1 MSLETTEQTCSLWAR
16 FNDTLVR
23 AYEADSSDVSYE
35 MLMALITAQAGA
47 DMPERLYLAFEQFVV
62 SAACL
67 AKLQGGIELNTQGDW
82 VRWGLAVGQITE
94 IAQEV
99 EIDRLRQ
106 FRECPQI
113 YYWPRYEDVCVPYL
127 SCLYDYSRQLSA
139 FKEVCEAIWGESA
152 IIYRKL
158 MAQQPANIHPA
169 QAALGSMMLIWAAKE
184 SPEIAGGLA
193 QQIEAAISNSALP
206 KSIRGRYC
214 LCLTS
219 NAGFLSSKSPVQ
231 WATLLL
237 SDFADVVSLLDRV
250 QAMVTTLRTD
260 EYGRE
265 DAEAI
270 LAQMAVVREECSH
283 GLTAVEA
290 ARNAAQKVQYVT
302 PYFVR
307 TTGMVAADLVVRG
320 LQTWYRQGSDAEP
333 LDPARL
339 LISIPFGE
347 SGTTLL
353 SGTEKREMQ
362 RDSHP
367 PLERLSRKMMEF
379 LGTYTT
385 VTGSDNSMLPVPER
399 LGFVREHM
407 DGLLEALLDA
417 YCPQGIEV
425 PGDPICQLILPAE
438 GNPIQATQ
446 IAAWG
451 KTWPIAS
458 SLTTPRPDRK
468 PKSVLIWQGGVYSGP
483 MELDLVE
490 AAFKAAGAEVTK
502 VAPETSSSAEFLKEY
517 ENGNYDVLWVSSHGE
532 FNHYMPHHVEL
543 RLAQDSSRVMLDD
556 VWNRAP
562 NSEERRLLVLNV
574 CDGGRFVEPSLL
586 PRIGLAAGLS
596 CSTQA
601 TISHLWPVR
610 LLPSAAFGACLA
622 YQLAQGSPYFE
633 AYCAAVEALRKS
645 AWQIGADLEAVY
657 GAGFQLIAS
666 LKASN
671 DDFSGIETWGS
682 AAFYQ

>member
-1 MSLETTEQTCSLWAR
+1 MPFEITEQTSRLWAR
-16 FNDTLVR
+16 FNDTFFR
-23 AYEADSSDVSYE
+23 AYEADTFDVPHE
-35 MLMALITAQAGA
+35 MLMGLAAAQAGA
-47 DMPERLYLAFEQFVV
+47 DMPERLYLAFEQFAV

-67 AKLQGGIELNTQGDW
+67 AKLQGGIELSTQGDW
-82 VRWGLAVGQITE
+82 VRWGLADGPTTGIV
-94 IAQEV
+94 QEV
-99 EIDRLRQ
+99 ETDRLRQ
-106 FRECPQI
+106 FRGCPQI
-113 YYWPRYEDVCVPYL
+113 YYWPMYEGVCVPYL
-127 SCLYDYSRQLSA
+127 SCLYDYSRQLTA
-139 FKEVCEAIWGESA
+139 FKEVCEALWGESA
-152 IIYRKL
+152 IIYRSL
-158 MAQQPANIHPA
+158 MAQQPEKIHPS
-169 QAALGSMMLIWAAKE
+169 QAELGAVMLTWAAKE
-184 SPEIAGGLA
+184 SPDIAGELA
-193 QQIEAAISNSALP
+193 KQIEAAISNSALP
-206 KSIRGRYC
+206 KYIRGRYC

-219 NAGFLSSKSPVQ
+219 KAGCLSSKPSAQ

-250 QAMVTTLRTD
+250 QAMATTLRTD
-260 EYGRE
+260 EHGRE

-270 LAQMAVVREECSH
+270 LAQMAVVREEH
-283 GLTAVEA
+283 TRGMTAVEA
-290 ARNAAQKVQYVT
+290 TRDAAQKVQYVT

-307 TTGMVAADLVVRG
+307 TTGMAASDLVVRG
-320 LQTWYRQGSDAEP
+320 LQTWYRQGSDADP
-333 LDPARL
+333 LDPAGV

-347 SGTTLL
+347 FGTTLL
-353 SGTEKREMQ
+353 SGTEKRELQ
-362 RDSHP
+362 RDTHP

-385 VTGSDNSMLPVPER
+385 VAGADNSTLPVPER
-399 LGFVREHM
+399 LGFAREHM

-425 PGDPICQLILPAE
+425 PGDPICQLILPTE

-458 SLTTPRPDRK
+458 SLTKPRPDRK
-468 PKSVLIWQGGVYSGP
+468 PKSVLIWQGEVYSGP

-502 VAPETSSSAEFLKEY
+502 VAPETSSPAEFLKEY

-562 NSEERRLLVLNV
+562 SSEERRLLVLNV
-574 CDGGRFVEPSLL
+574 CDGARFVEPSLL

-596 CSTQA
+596 CPTQA

-622 YQLAQGSPYFE
+622 YQVAQGLPYFE
-633 AYCAAVEALRKS
+633 AYCAAVAALRKS
-645 AWQIGADLEAVY
+645 AWQIGTDLEAVY
-657 GAGFQLIAS
+657 GPDFQLIAS
-666 LKASN
+666 LKACN

>member
-1 MSLETTEQTCSLWAR
+1 MPFEITEQTRSLWAR
-16 FNDTLVR
+16 FNDTFFR
-23 AYEADSSDVSYE
+23 AYEADTFDVPYE
-35 MLMALITAQAGA
+35 MLMGLTTAQAGA
-47 DMPERLYLAFEQFVV
+47 DMPERQYLAYEQFLV

-67 AKLQGGIELNTQGDW
+67 AKLQGSIELSTQGDW
-82 VRWGLAVGQITE
+82 VRWGLAVGQITG
-94 IAQEV
+94 IVQEV
-99 EIDRLRQ
+99 DADRLRQ
-106 FRECPQI
+106 FRGCPQI
-113 YYWPRYEDVCVPYL
+113 YCWPMYEDVCVPYL

-139 FKEVCEAIWGESA
+139 FKEVCEAIWDDSA
-152 IIYRKL
+152 LIYQTL
-158 MAQQPANIHPA
+158 MAQPPEDIHPA
-169 QAALGSMMLIWAAKE
+169 QAALGTTMLIWAAKE

-193 QQIEAAISNSALP
+193 KQIEAAISNSALP
-206 KSIRGRYC
+206 KDIRGRYC

-219 NAGFLSSKSPVQ
+219 NAGYLSSKPPVQ

-237 SDFADVVSLLDRV
+237 SDFADVVSLLDRM
-250 QAMVTTLRTD
+250 QAMATTLRTN

-270 LAQMAVVREECSH
+270 LAQMAVDREERSR

-290 ARNAAQKVQYVT
+290 ARDAAQKVQYVT

-307 TTGMVAADLVVRG
+307 TTGMAASDLVVRG
-320 LQTWYRQGSDAEP
+320 LQTWYRQGSDADP
-333 LDPARL
+333 LDPEHV

-347 SGTTLL
+347 FGTTLL
-353 SGTEKREMQ
+353 TGTEKREMQ
-362 RDSHP
+362 RESRR

-385 VTGSDNSMLPVPER
+385 VAGADNSALPVPER

-458 SLTTPRPDRK
+458 SLTKPRPDRK
-468 PKSVLIWQGGVYSGP
+468 PKSVLIWQGEVYSGP

-502 VAPETSSSAEFLKEY
+502 VAPETSNPSEFLKEY
-517 ENGNYDVLWVSSHGE
+517 ENGNYDILWVSSHGE

-543 RLAQDSSRVMLDD
+543 RLAQDNSRVMLDD
-556 VWNRAP
+556 VWDRAP

-574 CDGGRFVEPSLL
+574 CDGARFVEPSLL

-596 CSTQA
+596 CPTQA

-633 AYCAAVEALRKS
+633 AYCAAVAALRKS
-645 AWQIGADLEAVY
+645 AWQIGTDLEAVY
-657 GAGFQLIAS
+657 GPGFQLIAS
-666 LKASN
+666 LKACN
-671 DDFSGIETWGS
+671 DDFSNIETWGS